1 MEYMDNIFSSM
12 SWLMLVW
19 FFSAPAAQTRL
30 SDPEARIFLHRRSD
44 GSSGSLY
51 AGKRENYGISRIL
64 MKFPGMNLSS
74 IFNSDQIIKA
84 TVELRDLMCESI
96 EIPLYCY
103 VYTGGY
109 WTESTASW
117 SNVNPNGYSTYL
129 DHNTISYANG
139 EKISHRYQFD
149 ITNAVKSWKAGSISN
164 NGIIFKTTASV
175 ENGDVYTTKTFASF
189 NRASYK
195 PTCTVVYSNPFYSL
209 YSTTYQKYSNASLTA
224 DDNLQYRANC
234 YGYALRMFCA
244 VSGNYTYY
252 NAYKQQ
258 PDEFVFK
265 GNGGLNLYR
274 HGQYSFTITD
284 WEDLVMVYNEI
295 FSAENSAASIKLNF
309 VYDLMVADMN
319 ELGYTIT
326 QTTASSLENDPNT
339 STRRL
344 CALVVGDYDYHF
356 YIQHSDGV
364 WSHKPGQSV
373 PSNKCLDCQLPLT
386 NANFAEHALEGG
398 YTKGIRYFYVT
409 KSAVIDYGNLNGHYD
424 SCKGT
429 SVYSPDG
436 AGNTFIPAKVLP
448 PSVTLAGRID
458 YKGDADFYAI
468 NIASPGTRTITVTTT
483 SVDTTP
489 DPYPISISVYL
500 PTAMFVK
507 SASSTTGTATL
518 TNQFSKGIYYIQIT
532 SSGQSAYEYGRRYNI
547 RFE

>member
-1 MEYMDNIFSSM
+1 M

-258 PDEFVFK
+258 PGEFVFK

-309 VYDLMVADMN
+309 VYDLMVC
-319 ELGYTIT
+319 GY
-326 QTTASSLENDPNT
+326 E
-339 STRRL
+339 
-344 CALVVGDYDYHF
+344 
-356 YIQHSDGV
+356 
-364 WSHKPGQSV
+364 
-373 PSNKCLDCQLPLT
+373 
-386 NANFAEHALEGG
+386 
-398 YTKGIRYFYVT
+398 
-409 KSAVIDYGNLNGHYD
+409 
-424 SCKGT
+424 
-429 SVYSPDG
+429 
-436 AGNTFIPAKVLP
+436 
-448 PSVTLAGRID
+448 
-458 YKGDADFYAI
+458 
-468 NIASPGTRTITVTTT
+468 
-483 SVDTTP
+483 
-489 DPYPISISVYL
+489 
-500 PTAMFVK
+500 
-507 SASSTTGTATL
+507 
-518 TNQFSKGIYYIQIT
+518 
-532 SSGQSAYEYGRRYNI
+532 
-547 RFE
+547 